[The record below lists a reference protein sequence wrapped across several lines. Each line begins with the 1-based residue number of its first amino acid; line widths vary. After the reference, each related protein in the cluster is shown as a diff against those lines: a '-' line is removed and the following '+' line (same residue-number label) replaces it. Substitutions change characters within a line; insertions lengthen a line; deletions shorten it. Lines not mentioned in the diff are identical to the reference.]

1 MKWFR
6 LYSDVLDDPKVQL
19 LEPVLFKAWVNLMCL
34 ANEGEP
40 RGTLPSITDIAFRL
54 RMSVSDA
61 EDVVQA
67 LVDAGLLDAGEDG
80 IEPHN
85 WHNRQRRSDDAAA
98 RQTVSR
104 SNRRK
109 PDEDPPKVS
118 RDSHVTGHNNVAPQ
132 RRIDTETETE
142 PEAEQTNA
150 HADAREVVAI
160 TPFAVYSAFLDET
173 AQPDFKP
180 APAWKAKQIAI
191 AARLLEQGF
200 DADKVGRCVRFM
212 KSQTWRTSPFDLAA
226 VEKFIGTWEASGSP
240 ARDEPRGSPV
250 SAGPRRR
257 GQPDFS
263 GIEEF
268 DRLMD
273 QHEGRAS

>member
-1 MKWFR
+1 MDHASQ
-6 LYSDVLDDPKVQL
+6 SDD
-19 LEPVLFKAWVNLMCL
+19 
-34 ANEGEP
+34 
-40 RGTLPSITDIAFRL
+40 RGSITGFDVEGYAAWAGIDEEQVAAIIAALTDKAVIVEGRFAAWEKRQPK
-54 RMSVSDA
+54 R
-61 EDVVQA
+61 EDNSTTRVRAHRERVA
-67 LVDAGLLDAGEDG
+67 
-80 IEPHN
+80 
-85 WHNRQRRSDDAAA
+85 QRDDAPEAVTPA
-98 RQTVSR
+98 MKRNVTQR
-104 SNRRK
+104 NAPEKNR
-109 PDEDPPKVS
+109 V
-118 RDSHVTGHNNVAPQ
+118 
-132 RRIDTETETE
+132 ETETE
-142 PEAEQTNA
+142 PEPEAEQSESR
-150 HADAREVVAI
+150 ADAREVVAI
-160 TPFAVYSAFLDET
+160 NPFAVYAAFLDET

-250 SAGPRRR
+250 GAGPRRR